1 MTSITQT
8 IPSLTGGISQQPDQ
22 LMLPGTVKHLHNFIP
37 DITEGLVKRP
47 GSQLVKALTGAT
59 STGCW
64 FSYYRDQSEGAYI
77 GQVQRNG
84 SVNIWKASDGT
95 AQLVTGNVSGYLTHS
110 DITDLKFLTVADTT
124 FVTNTTKVVAQTSDI
139 SVKPG
144 PSIGRGN
151 AGNHYQTFIELRQV
165 SHGRAYSFDVASATA
180 TEEYTS
186 GYSDRGPASRVSL
199 GTEAQSPYYQVNR
212 VDDITDHAGKV
223 LSINRNTGGTAYKGL
238 DPQLPFQGSEIVA
251 CSGGSGSGMI
261 VRLTNVGQVNLSKY
275 AGSTIN
281 GDEYVGLYNTSVEL
295 LFGGD
300 GYKTTQTNG
309 NPSFVTAVLKGVT
322 YKIFIEE
329 VQPIKTK
336 LDLGTFRPA
345 PTSFDGNNVISAD
358 TILDIDKANSDL
370 TPTIEK
376 IGNGFM
382 LSHEFPFNVTTS
394 EPDLWRI
401 TTTEVNDVSELPRQC
416 KNGMIVKV
424 ANSSD
429 SQEDDFYLKFEGN
442 EGLDGPGKWAETI
455 APSVGRGSIDANGTP
470 SANYIAPVNVH
481 TTFNQ
486 ETLPIKIQRT
496 VDQSNNIVFHASY
509 ITWEQRK
516 VGDDTTNPFP
526 TFLGEKISQTFYH
539 RNRLGFL
546 CEDNVILSQADDLF
560 NFFNNTALVVSGND
574 PIDITSSSTQPT
586 RFVDCIETNTGLVIF
601 GETQQFMLHT
611 DSDSLTPDTA
621 KLSNISTYRYSP
633 ETTPI
638 SLGTTIGF
646 LDAAGAY
653 SRFFEMFD
661 IKREGEPQLVDVTKV
676 APKLLPNTIDILSI
690 SRENSMIFFSTKGD
704 EHMYLY
710 RYFNTGSERLQGA
723 WCEWTFPF
731 NIAYTFVLDDD
742 LYLVSTTNEL
752 CVLNLRNVINDTTL
766 IGIQDPNDLFI
777 NLTYNRAG
785 SLQSYKVHL
794 DCMEF
799 VTAGSYNSADNTTA
813 VSWPNHVPHI
823 FDNLN
828 PFAVDSSTGEVFIYK
843 SNSGDNFVFHGN
855 FAGNQIIIGYPMG
868 SYLELPK
875 IYVSKTA
882 GNKTTTD
889 VTASLTLQR
898 IHYHFG
904 QISEIEFL
912 YTAPGTIAADAA
924 DPGSALYLQQM
935 FSNPSNLY
943 KSDKIVAESDIT
955 LTQTI
960 YQRNYNMN
968 HFLFSYHPGPCTLH
982 SLTWEGDYTPKFHKR
997 V

>member
-8 IPSLTGGISQQPDQ
+8 IPSLTGGISQQPEQ
-22 LMLPGTVKHLHNFIP
+22 LMLPGTAKEMYNFIP

-47 GSQLVKALTGAT
+47 GSKLVKSLTGAT

-77 GQVQRNG
+77 GQVQRDG
-84 SVNIWKASDGT
+84 SVNIWKTSDGI
-95 AQLVTGNVSGYLTHS
+95 AQTVSGNVSGYLAHT
-110 DITDLKFLTVADTT
+110 DTKDLKFLTVADTT

-139 SVKPG
+139 SPKAG
-144 PSIGRGN
+144 HSIGRGN
-151 AGNHYQTFIELRQV
+151 NHGYQTFIELRQV
-165 SHGRAYSFDVASATA
+165 SHGRAYSFDVASPTA
-180 TEEYTS
+180 AEAYTS
-186 GYSDRGPASRVSL
+186 GFSDRGRAVRVSL
-199 GTEAQSPYYQVNR
+199 GEEIYSPFHQLNR
-212 VDDITDHAGKV
+212 VDAITDHAGKT
-223 LSINRNTGGTAYKGL
+223 LSIDRNTGGTAYKGL
-238 DPQLPFQGSEIVA
+238 DPQLPFQGTEIVE

-345 PTSFDGNNVISAD
+345 PTSFDGNNIISAD
-358 TILDIDKANSDL
+358 TILDIDKANTDL
-370 TPTIEK
+370 TPTVEK

-382 LSHEFPFNVTTS
+382 LSHEFPFTVTTS

-401 TTTEVNDVSELPRQC
+401 TSTEVNDVSELPRQC

-424 ANSSD
+424 VNSSD
-429 SQEDDFYLKFEGN
+429 SQEDDFYLKFEGH
-442 EGLDGPGKWAETI
+442 EGVDGPGKWVETI
-455 APSVGRGSIDANGTP
+455 APSAGRGSIDANGTP

-486 ETLPIKIQRT
+486 ETLPIRIQRT
-496 VDQSNNIVFHASY
+496 VDQSNNIVFNASY
-509 ITWEQRK
+509 ITWEPRS

-676 APKLLPNTIDILSI
+676 VPKLLPNTINTLSI
-690 SRENSMIFFSTKGD
+690 SRENNTIFFSTKAD
-704 EHMYLY
+704 NSMYLY

-723 WCEWTFPF
+723 WFEWNFAF
-731 NIAYTFVLDDD
+731 NIAYTFVLDDN
-742 LYLVSTTNEL
+742 LFLVSTTHKL
-752 CVLNLRNVINDTTL
+752 LVVNLQPVIADTSS
-766 IGIQDPNDLFI
+766 IGIQDLGDLFI
-777 NLTYNRAG
+777 NKTYDYFGYIQNF
-785 SLQSYKVHL
+785 QVHL

-799 VTAGSYNSADNTTA
+799 VTAGSYNSTDNTTT
-813 VSWPNHVPHI
+813 VSWTNRVVQHYTDP
-823 FDNLN
+823 N
-828 PFAVDSSTGEVFIYK
+828 PFAIDASTGEIFIFK
-843 SNSGDNFVFHGN
+843 SYSGDDFVFHGN
-855 FAGNQIIIGYPMG
+855 FAGNSIIIGYG
-868 SYLELPK
+868 ILSFVDLPT
-875 IYVSKTA
+875 IYVRQTS
-882 GNKTTTD
+882 GNKTTSD
-889 VTASLTLQR
+889 VTASLVIQR

-904 QISEIEFL
+904 QLSNISMAYL
-912 YTAPGTIAADAA
+912 SSGTIT
-924 DPGSALYLQQM
+924 PQGTTGSGNSVYQQTL
-935 FSNPSNLY
+935 SLTPSNRY
-943 KSDKIVAESDIT
+943 KSDHIMGESNVT
-955 LTQTI
+955 MTSPI
-960 YQRNYNMN
+960 YQRNSNFD
-968 HFLFSYHPGPCTLH
+968 HLIFSNHPGPCTLH
-982 SLTWEGDYTPKFHKR
+982 SITWEGDYTPKFHKR